1 MEGVQGESLDYGAF
15 CSIFEQDKERGD
27 GRLASSASQRSLGRS
42 ESAKSLVID
51 ERDFQK
57 FIAQY
62 EGDENY

>member
-42 ESAKSLVID
+42 
-51 ERDFQK
+51 
-57 FIAQY
+57 
-62 EGDENY
+62 